1 MKRLLVVDDDARMRR
16 VLQILAHKIGLESTA
31 AASADEALAAFRA
44 EQSDLVVTDLK
55 MPDRSGIDLLRD
67 LREIDAEVPVIVL
80 TAHGT
85 VPTAVEAMKLGA
97 VDYLQKPFDVDAL
110 EMVIGRALDLSRFR
124 LENRFLRAET
134 RGSGPF
140 GELVGSSPA
149 IVSVFELVRQV
160 APTRS
165 AVLVTGETGTGK
177 ELVARAIHEL
187 SPRKEKLFVPLNCTA
202 IPVDLLESELFGH
215 VRGAF
220 SGAHADRVGKFQAAD
235 EGTLFLDEIG
245 DMDVRLQ
252 AKLLRV
258 LQEGIIEPLGT
269 NRRIPVDVRI
279 VSSTNRDLEAAMR
292 EGRFREDLYFR
303 LNVFQLKLP
312 PLRERT
318 ADVALL
324 AETFLAGFARDLGKP
339 ALRLAPEAV
348 PMLQAYAWP
357 GNVRELRNLMERAA
371 VLSRGEVVG
380 PSLIGSLVRTDT
392 ELRKAER
399 DDLNLERALAAL
411 ERRMILDALA
421 ATDDDKPAAAML
433 LGIGDR
439 TLWTKLKKHGL

>member
-1 MKRLLVVDDDARMRR
+1 VRRLLVVDDDPRMRR

-31 AASADEALAAFRA
+31 ASSADEALASFRA

-55 MPDRSGIDLLRD
+55 MPGRSGIDFLRD

-110 EMVIGRALDLSRFR
+110 EMVIRRALDLSRFR
-124 LENRFLRAET
+124 LENRFLREET
-134 RGSGPF
+134 RGGAPF

-187 SPRKEKLFVPLNCTA
+187 SPRKEKLFVPLNCSA
-202 IPVDLLESELFGH
+202 IPADLLESELFGH
-215 VRGAF
+215 ARGAF

-245 DMDVRLQ
+245 DMEVRLQ

-258 LQEGIIEPLGT
+258 LQEGVIEPLGT

-318 ADVALL
+318 EDVALL

-339 ALRLAPEAV
+339 VLRLAPEAV
-348 PMLQAYAWP
+348 SMLQAYAWP

-380 PSLIGSLVRTDT
+380 PSLVGPLVRTDT
-392 ELRKAER
+392 EPRRAER
-399 DDLNLERALAAL
+399 GDLNLERALAAL
-411 ERRMILDALA
+411 ERRMILDALT
-421 ATDDDKPAAAML
+421 ATDDDKSAAATL